1 MYNLNRF
8 LVVSLSF
15 LILSSLIVIITTPAT
30 AQAVSKPSVPE
41 FTLQFVDNSYDVS
54 PTFSKDP
61 FTGETV
67 MIKEG
72 YHVDNRTVEV
82 RIKNPAV
89 TFYTDSQ
96 GNYVFLC
103 YDIRWKG
110 HFDDYWYEYSNSR
123 DYTYRDVDCEYNS
136 DGSWRANLPYTTVTY
151 VIGTNRDSGKFVLGY
166 EGLSSLGDVSDG
178 GQIDFQVQAFIG
190 YYTRVEGSPD
200 VFTHKPTEQ
209 LIFSGES
216 SGWSMTKTVTIGASG
231 NGTQNLPSSD
241 QKPNVPT
248 DQSGDQNKGIIAGL
262 SLMESSLI
270 IAVVVLLIL
279 VIIVTLVYSRKK
291 VVDNNI
297 N

>member
-1 MYNLNRF
+1 MVF
-8 LVVSLSF
+8 SVTP
-15 LILSSLIVIITTPAT
+15 TTV
-30 AQAVSKPSVPE
+30 QAVSKPSVPE
-41 FTLQFVDNSYDVS
+41 FSLQFVDNSYDVP
-54 PTFSKDP
+54 PTFQKDP
-61 FTGETV
+61 FTGKTV
-67 MIKEG
+67 MTKEG
-72 YHVDNRTVEV
+72 YHVGNRTVEV

-216 SGWSMTKTVTIGASG
+216 SGWSKAKTVTIVGSG
-231 NGTQNLPSSD
+231 NSGGGSSVFCRLIN
-241 QKPNVPT
+241 PPVST
-248 DQSGDQNKGIIAGL
+248 DPSGDQFKDVIAGF
-262 SLMESSLI
+262 SLVEIGLLV
-270 IAVVVLLIL
+270 AVVVLLIL
-279 VIIVTLVYSRKK
+279 LIVVTLFYGRK
-291 VVDNNI
+291 VSL
-297 N
+297 